1 MKQLNFPEK
10 LLKLAIVSSH
20 PVQYNAPWFRLLSE
34 MKRHDIKVFY
44 TWSQTEQGVKFDPG
58 FEREVEWDVPLLEGY
73 NYEFV
78 ENIAKD
84 PGTHHFQGIDNP
96 GLTKTINSWKPDAIL
111 VFGWSFKSHL
121 KCLRYYHGKIPVIF
135 RGDSTLL
142 DEKNGLKTSAR
153 RIFLHWVYSFV
164 DYALVAGTN
173 NKNYFL
179 THGMTESSLVL
190 ARHAIDNERFGGPDT
205 EYANKARLWR
215 NRLDFQPDD
224 FVILFAG
231 KFEKKKNPLFLLTIA
246 EAIKSPQFKFLFVGN
261 GEMESII
268 KAKASTD
275 SRIRVL
281 DFQNQT
287 DMPVV
292 YRMANLFVLPSV
304 GPGETWG
311 LALNEAMACGI
322 PVMASQKTG
331 GAIDLISEGIN
342 GIIIDLNNPERSF
355 SYIEQLHADSQL
367 YKSTAAANRQ
377 KVRQFSF
384 QAIVDNINSLLD
396 HIKNNH
402 AGN

>member
-1 MKQLNFPEK
+1 
-10 LLKLAIVSSH
+10 
-20 PVQYNAPWFRLLSE
+20 

-58 FEREVEWDVPLLEGY
+58 FKREVEWDVPLLEGY

-96 GLTKTINSWKPDAIL
+96 GLTKTINGWKPDAIL

-121 KCLRYYHGKIPVIF
+121 KCLRHYHGKIPVIF

-164 DYALVAGTN
+164 DFALVAGSN

-179 THGMTESSLVL
+179 THGMAESSLVL
-190 ARHAIDNERFGGPDT
+190 ARHAIDNERFGEPDI
-205 EYANKARLWR
+205 EYADKAGLWR
-215 NRLDFQPDD
+215 NKLDFQPDD

-261 GEMESII
+261 GQMESII

-275 SRIRVL
+275 SRIRVI

-292 YRMANLFVLPSV
+292 YRMANLFILPSV

-342 GIIIDLNNPERSF
+342 GVIIDLNNPERSF
-355 SYIEQLHADSQL
+355 SYIEQLHADRQL
-367 YKSTAAANRQ
+367 YISTAAANRQ

-396 HIKNNH
+396 HIQNNY